1 MARKRGFSSEMKVG
15 LFLTFSLGLFV
26 ALLFIY
32 GSVTREWRGRRELRA
47 IFNTVSGL
55 RPEARVLYNGLEVG
69 RVIRMDLVELDEKLA
84 ELLPSLDDFTLE
96 ELPFNDTEREELRG
110 IAPAD
115 LDRSIRQKLIGH
127 GVVMLTLEVLA
138 EGDVKRYRE
147 NDHVRIVSTLM
158 GESAVQI
165 ISGDGAP
172 ITVENPRLL
181 IGSSGD
187 MYGALAK
194 SMTQMK
200 DILNSLGEML
210 GGGGEDGGEDTSIAQ
225 KVTNFGHFTERMEKM
240 ADSLESKLPK
250 TWDRLDEQL
259 EKGRAKTADLAKT
272 VLEKRPGW
280 EKSLRETDESIGK
293 MREDLAKET
302 DDGHKKIASIRED
315 ADGMLKPLSETVR
328 TQKGMIPNTIRDA
341 REWTERIDGR
351 VEAIGREMTY
361 FDRKLTQG
369 SESVRQ
375 AFHGMVGTADGL
387 EEKLWYLS
395 AYPWTVVRT
404 PTGPDAQALDRE
416 WRRALMGRHY
426 RELRSELEA
435 AEKEFKPADQSDKVR
450 QERIRQA
457 LQELDAFLP
466 KKEPK

>member
-1 MARKRGFSSEMKVG
+1 
-15 LFLTFSLGLFV
+15 
-26 ALLFIY
+26 
-32 GSVTREWRGRRELRA
+32 
-47 IFNTVSGL
+47 
-55 RPEARVLYNGLEVG
+55 
-69 RVIRMDLVELDEKLA
+69 
-84 ELLPSLDDFTLE
+84 
-96 ELPFNDTEREELRG
+96 
-110 IAPAD
+110 
-115 LDRSIRQKLIGH
+115 
-127 GVVMLTLEVLA
+127 
-138 EGDVKRYRE
+138 
-147 NDHVRIVSTLM
+147 
-158 GESAVQI
+158 
-165 ISGDGAP
+165 
-172 ITVENPRLL
+172 
-181 IGSSGD
+181 

-194 SMTQMK
+194 SMNQMK
-200 DILNSLGEML
+200 DILNSMGEMI
-210 GGGGEDGGEDTSIAQ
+210 GGGGDDGGEDTSIAQ
-225 KVTNFGHFTERMEKM
+225 KVINFGNFTERMEKM

-250 TWDRLDEQL
+250 TWNRLDEQL
-259 EKGRAKTADLAKT
+259 EKGRTKIADLAKT
-272 VLEKRPGW
+272 VFEKRPGW

-293 MREDLAKET
+293 MREDLAKGT
-302 DDGHKKIASIRED
+302 DDGHQKIASIRED
-315 ADGMLKPLSETVR
+315 ADVMLKPLAETVR
-328 TQKGMIPNTIRDA
+328 KQKGTIPNTIRDA

-404 PTGPDAQALDRE
+404 PTGPDEQALDRE
-416 WRRALMGRHY
+416 WRRALLGRHY

-435 AEKEFKPADQSDKVR
+435 AEKEFKPGDQSDKVR